1 MKNSIE
7 KKVFRLFLFCLV
19 FVAMTTTLSVF
30 LYMRQDRGRKQANLM
45 LYATRFVEAVSRRT
59 LQDFIL
65 KMREEDY
72 SFEGANLALEI
83 APRIERLKTIA
94 AIMEHGGEIYIDR
107 ERKQYP
113 PLPTEYQKEIN
124 EIGLLV
130 GAYINVNKKIA
141 SQEKG
146 SGEKV
151 VLLTSIINRLSNKCK
166 IIHKNVEK
174 QYFRDRMYLIVWFSL
189 LVLCAFV
196 SFIFFYRIVNKKLL
210 LPLMKIMH
218 ITSKV
223 AQGNLTL
230 YIDIENYTHCKD
242 ILSCEKEDCPAYN
255 NPNTPCWEVEG
266 TLCKVNSKNEDNLRQ
281 CENCDVYTS
290 TVSNEV
296 DRLIASINTIVLM
309 MRNLV
314 IDIGKII
321 DELSSNSESLEQISE
336 KILSDS
342 ENQAATFEQTTS
354 SHEEL
359 ISSIEAV
366 ANAAQT
372 QAERVAKTIESMKTL
387 TEIIYKVG
395 ENSKTAQH
403 VTSATTTNARSTG
416 DMLDKTIKSISQIS
430 DSSRQ
435 IVDIISII
443 NDISDQINLL
453 SLNAA
458 IEAARAGEQGRGFAV
473 VADEISK
480 LADATA
486 QSTKEIERLINK
498 SLHDIESGA
507 KLVENTA
514 RAITEMI
521 SQIENA
527 AKFIE
532 EIAISVTTQID
543 ASNNVMEDIAN
554 ISQMAQQ
561 VAMATSEQKLTSS
574 ELLRAISVVNESIQQ
589 MTQMAQNLF
598 SMSESIK
605 KNANNLVHHVQ
616 PYTVY

>member
-7 KKVFRLFLFCLV
+7 QRVFRVFLFCLV
-19 FVAMTTTLSVF
+19 FVVMTTALSVF
-30 LYMRQDRGRKQANLM
+30 LYVRQDRGRKTANLM

-65 KMREEDY
+65 KMSEEDY
-72 SFEGANLALEI
+72 SFESANLALEM

-94 AIMEHGGEIYIDR
+94 AIMERGGEIYIDR
-107 ERKQYP
+107 ERKQFP
-113 PLPTEYQKEIN
+113 PLLADYQKEIN
-124 EIGLLV
+124 EIRLLV
-130 GAYINVNKKIA
+130 NAYINVNKKIA
-141 SQEKG
+141 SKEKG
-146 SGEKV
+146 SGEKI
-151 VLLTSIINRLSNKCK
+151 VLLTSIIDRLSNKCK
-166 IIHKNVEK
+166 IIHQNVEK
-174 QYFRDRMYLIVWFSL
+174 QYFRDRVYLVVCFSL
-189 LVLCAFV
+189 LVLCACV
-196 SFIFFYRIVNKKLL
+196 SFIFFYRIVNKFVL
-210 LPLMKIMH
+210 LPLKKI
-218 ITSKV
+218 IYISGKV
-223 AQGNLTL
+223 AAGDLSSFIH
-230 YIDIENYTHCKD
+230 IDNYTHCKD
-242 ILSCEKEDCPAYN
+242 ILSCEKKDCFAYN
-255 NPNTPCWEVEG
+255 NHDTPCWEIQG
-266 TLCKVNSKNEDNLRQ
+266 TLCKLHSKNEDNLRQ
-281 CENCDVYTS
+281 CQNCDVYTS
-290 TVSNEV
+290 AVSNEV
-296 DRLIASINTIVLM
+296 DRLIASTNTIIIV

-314 IDIGKII
+314 IDMGKII

-336 KILSDS
+336 RILSDS
-342 ENQAATFEQTTS
+342 ESQAATFEQTTS

-372 QAERVAKTIESMKTL
+372 QAERVSKTIESMKTL
-387 TEIIYKVG
+387 TEIIRKVG
-395 ENSKTAQH
+395 ENSKTAQQ

-416 DMLDKTIKSISQIS
+416 DMLDKTIKSIMQIS

-486 QSTKEIERLINK
+486 QSTKEIERLIKK
-498 SLHDIESGA
+498 SLQDIESGA
-507 KLVENTA
+507 TLVEHTA
-514 RAITEMI
+514 QSITEMI

-532 EIAISVTTQID
+532 EIAISVTSQID
-543 ASNNVMEDIAN
+543 ASSNVMDDITN

-589 MTQMAQNLF
+589 MTQMAQNL
-598 SMSESIK
+598 SGMSVSIK

-616 PYTVY
+616 SYTV

>member
-7 KKVFRLFLFCLV
+7 QKVFRVFLLCLV
-19 FVAMTTTLSVF
+19 FVVMTTALSVF
-30 LYMRQDRGRKQANLM
+30 LYVRQDRGRKTVNLM
-45 LYATRFVEAVSRRT
+45 LYTTRFVEAVSRRT

-65 KMREEDY
+65 KMSEEDY
-72 SFEGANLALEI
+72 SFERENLALET
-83 APRIERLKTIA
+83 APRIERLKAITT
-94 AIMEHGGEIYIDR
+94 IMEHGGEISIDR
-107 ERKQYP
+107 ERKQFP
-113 PLPTEYQKEIN
+113 PLPSDYQKEIN
-124 EIGLLV
+124 EIRLLV
-130 GAYINVNKKIA
+130 NAYINVNKKIA

-146 SGEKV
+146 NGEKI

-166 IIHKNVEK
+166 IIHQNVEK
-174 QYFRDRMYLIVWFSL
+174 QYFRDRIYLLVWFSL
-189 LVLCAFV
+189 LVLVALV
-196 SFIFFYRIVNKKLL
+196 SFIFFYRIVNKIIL
-210 LPLMKIMH
+210 LPLAKIIH
-218 ITSKV
+218 ISSKV
-223 AQGNLTL
+223 AGGDLSSF
-230 YIDIENYTHCKD
+230 IDIDNYTHCKD
-242 ILSCEKEDCPAYN
+242 ILSCEKKDCPAYN
-255 NPNTPCWEVEG
+255 NQNKPCWEIEG
-266 TLCKVNSKNEDNLRQ
+266 TLCKVHSTQEDNLRQ
-281 CENCDVYTS
+281 CENCDVYTA

-296 DRLIASINTIVLM
+296 DRLIASINTMVLM
-309 MRNLV
+309 MRYII
-314 IDIGKII
+314 IDIGKIV
-321 DELSSNSESLEQISE
+321 DELSSNSESLDQISE

-342 ENQAATFEQTTS
+342 ESQAATFEQTTS

-366 ANAAQT
+366 ANAAQM

-387 TEIIYKVG
+387 TEIIRKVG

-416 DMLDKTIKSISQIS
+416 DMLDKTIKSIMQIS

-498 SLHDIESGA
+498 SLQDIESGA
-507 KLVENTA
+507 TLVEHTA
-514 RAITEMI
+514 QSITEMI

-532 EIAISVTTQID
+532 EIAISVTSQID

-561 VAMATSEQKLTSS
+561 VALATSEQKLTST
-574 ELLRAISVVNESIQQ
+574 ELLRAISVVNESIQL
-589 MTQMAQNLF
+589 MTQMAQNL
-598 SMSESIK
+598 SGMSVSIK
-605 KNANNLVHHVQ
+605 KNANNLVHYVQ
-616 PYTVY
+616 SYTV